1 MEERTLATEMLH
13 ELKAQSKRWFIIAIV
28 ELVLLVGSN
37 VAWLVY
43 QSQYE
48 DVTTTTDEVQT
59 MEDIDNSA
67 NSNYTQNIK
76 WGDIIENVS
85 KKDYYNKEKS
95 KK

>member
-37 VAWLVY
+37 IGWLLY
-43 QSQYE
+43 ESQYE

-67 NSNYTQNIK
+67 NSNYTQTIK
-76 WGDIIENVS
+76 
-85 KKDYYNKEKS
+85 
-95 KK
+95 

>member
-1 MEERTLATEMLH
+1 MEEKNLATEMLH
-13 ELKAQSKRWFIIAIV
+13 ELKAQSKHWFIIAIV

-59 MEDIDNSA
+59 MKDIDNSA
-67 NSNYTQNIK
+67 NSNYTQTIK
-76 WGDIIENVS
+76 
-85 KKDYYNKEKS
+85 
-95 KK
+95 